1 MSSRTLFNM
10 CGPKC
15 GWVERITLPLLQ
27 RMETEKKRAEDKGEK
42 LHPAQA
48 KGSDSEEEETTF
60 EGKGCPRETHHN
72 QGHSFIVILK

>member
-1 MSSRTLFNM
+1 M
-10 CGPKC
+10 
-15 GWVERITLPLLQ
+15 ERITLPLLQ

-60 EGKGCPRETHHN
+60 EGRGVLGKPIITRGTVSS
-72 QGHSFIVILK
+72 SF